1 MPATDR
7 EPPNST
13 HPETPLAES
22 WSPGLLSGPGPPLSD
37 RGRYRLAP
45 CRCLPARGARCR
57 DSSAISAATAAESVT
72 PQAQQEIDTD
82 ADSAAA
88 QYQTDAGLDQTDAGL
103 APGRQGNKT
112 NKSPADAHADAPA
125 QTQRHTGYTTEPTSS
140 SDSAIPNLIGNS
152 GSSSDVVIL
161 SPRINHRELL
171 GNRTEL
177 PRESS
182 QRNGRTVRRLNSS
195 RNPRTQR
202 NQQLTMIIQS
212 SSLSDR
218 QHLRHSPLT
227 RIKTFTREA
236 N

>member
-1 MPATDR
+1 MRILDR
-7 EPPNST
+7 R
-13 HPETPLAES
+13 
-22 WSPGLLSGPGPPLSD
+22 GLPSSS

-88 QYQTDAGLDQTDAGL
+88 QYQTDAGL

-112 NKSPADAHADAPA
+112 NKSPDDAHADAPA

-195 RNPRTQR
+195 RNLER
-202 NQQLTMIIQS
+202 NATNNS
-212 SSLSDR
+212 R
-218 QHLRHSPLT
+218 
-227 RIKTFTREA
+227 
-236 N
+236 